1 MEKPVNLNP
10 LADGSQLSRRMLS
23 EGAPDPDE
31 YPLSVQQDPAT
42 TDTTLV
48 NEPRLEH
55 SDSKHQDAWETP
67 RIQEPQLEHSDSK
80 HQDAWETPRIQE
92 PQLEHSDSK
101 HQDAW
106 ETPRIQEPQL
116 EHSDSKHQDAWET
129 PRIQE
134 PQLEHSDSK
143 HQDAWETPRI
153 QEPQLEHSDI
163 VSCAGEEEGPA
174 ASIDTNPTA
183 KPSVGEWQP
192 PSRAEAAAR
201 AKALRCPTFL
211 EKIRGNSV
219 LEESADRSR
228 SASCLWWTT
237 PHDSLSVLGPGI
249 AMHFKMLH
257 VLAKTF
263 CTLTIFSAV
272 TLAACL
278 VAATSSGDVWR
289 TVKGVEMASFES
301 IILKDNFDTFAGEDT
316 LECCGLGVQTKD
328 MMKVIS
334 WCDVLC
340 MVIFGFALMY
350 LRRLKVLLEGC
361 IDAANI
367 TLADFSI
374 LVKNL
379 PEDLADEQELK
390 DHFGFQYG
398 KVAEVVLVKEKGSL
412 TDMEMHLE
420 ALQEKLMEA
429 NARVAKSQGKVGMK
443 RRQKAEENVQKMA
456 DKIAQ
461 SRQVLRHRC
470 TCAFVTFDDEQ
481 CRVQVLEDLPP
492 GWGLPY
498 LISLVLTPPEKRF
511 RGERVLMATQ
521 AAEPSDVIW
530 ENLQHNRFDLL
541 ARRAL
546 SLSAMAVMLL
556 ICAGLVVVVDN
567 IVSPHIPTEILRLA
581 AAMLAVGILAFA
593 ANENELHVNCGSTEA
608 GYENYGLGLG
618 LPCDA
623 MWPLDTT
630 TSNDDPARVSIDAF
644 REQVR
649 LSTCN
654 EHLYFGVYQ
663 WTDEVD
669 AASRFNYTEYTGES
683 EGWAGGLYPDSNAD
697 ECAGEVCYA
706 CYCQ

>member
-1 MEKPVNLNP
+1 PQSAGGRCEGPCC
-10 LADGSQLSRRMLS
+10 SRRAR
-23 EGAPDPDE
+23 EG
-31 YPLSVQQDPAT
+31 VM
-42 TDTTLV
+42 
-48 NEPRLEH
+48 R
-55 SDSKHQDAWETP
+55 
-67 RIQEPQLEHSDSK
+67 
-80 HQDAWETPRIQE
+80 
-92 PQLEHSDSK
+92 
-101 HQDAW
+101 
-106 ETPRIQEPQL
+106 
-116 EHSDSKHQDAWET
+116 
-129 PRIQE
+129 
-134 PQLEHSDSK
+134 
-143 HQDAWETPRI
+143 
-153 QEPQLEHSDI
+153 
-163 VSCAGEEEGPA
+163 GPA
-174 ASIDTNPTA
+174 AVAERGRAFRGALLQPQSA
-183 KPSVGEWQP
+183 GGPSEGP
-192 PSRAEAAAR
+192 CCSRRAREGVVRGPAAA
-201 AKALRCPTFL
+201 A
-211 EKIRGNSV
+211 ERGNAFRGALLQPAQEGGMS
-219 LEESADRSR
+219 SAEQGMRGCHR
-228 SASCLWWTT
+228 HGATC
-237 PHDSLSVLGPGI
+237 GI
-249 AMHFKMLH
+249 EA
-257 VLAKTF
+257 
-263 CTLTIFSAV
+263 
-272 TLAACL
+272 
-278 VAATSSGDVWR
+278 
-289 TVKGVEMASFES
+289 
-301 IILKDNFDTFAGEDT
+301 
-316 LECCGLGVQTKD
+316 
-328 MMKVIS
+328 
-334 WCDVLC
+334 
-340 MVIFGFALMY
+340 
-350 LRRLKVLLEGC
+350 RRGLEGC
-361 IDAANI
+361 WGMTRAGQ
-367 TLADFSI
+367 
-374 LVKNL
+374 
-379 PEDLADEQELK
+379 DLADEQELK

-567 IVSPHIPTEILRLA
+567 I
-581 AAMLAVGILAFA
+581 

-706 CYCQ
+706 CYCQDQGIEKYSNGEDDLDGFCNDYWIN